1 MDLQGPASDGM
12 DAGAGPSTVKP
23 DTHAALVQSAEGVLI
38 DRAKHPSGIVPTLQN
53 IVATV
58 DLGVKLDLK
67 VIALGA
73 RNAEYNPKV
82 TWERQLLNKPSARC
96 TFEV

>member
-1 MDLQGPASDGM
+1 MDLQGPASDGV
-12 DAGAGPSTVKP
+12 DAGAGPSSINP
-23 DTHAALVQSAEGVLI
+23 DTAALVQSAEGVLI
-38 DRAKHPSGIVPTLQN
+38 DRSKHPSGIVPTLQN

-82 TWERQLLNKPSARC
+82 TGKPFFSEVTLSQLHL
-96 TFEV
+96 